1 MFILEL
7 VIVTK
12 MEKSKIK
19 KKDRKKTCHISW
31 NNPTLCSLSI
41 KCFISY
47 IESKTMAEKVM
58 QLQKMNRIKQREKCV
73 MGEYKGLSKSYS
85 SVKCP
90 CIFDSLDSI
99 PRT

>member
-1 MFILEL
+1 
-7 VIVTK
+7 
-12 MEKSKIK
+12 
-19 KKDRKKTCHISW
+19 
-31 NNPTLCSLSI
+31 
-41 KCFISY
+41 
-47 IESKTMAEKVM
+47 MAEKVM